1 MICGKMTLGSVAMAT
16 AVLLL
21 MSVNDNSNSA
31 RPKLRVAVPFATTNS
46 STGDLITLL
55 SNLYT
60 LLAAALG
67 VMTMRYLYINP
78 ESGRKADT
86 MSLALVLAIIVLV
99 LRLELYRAMMAVLLI
114 NDESCFVLI
123 LLFYE
128 ADIVVFNIIYALLS
142 FLPLACSLGMSTI
155 GPICRLRASIPFN
168 KGMKFSFSD
177 TYLMSRQKREKREQR
192 KTQLLAKPNDDDEQ
206 KNSLSRYNKFTSKR
220 QRRNN

>member
-60 LLAAALG
+60 LLAAVLG
-67 VMTMRYLYINP
+67 VMTMRYPYINP

-86 MSLALVLAIIVLV
+86 MSLALVLAI
-99 LRLELYRAMMAVLLI
+99 MMFLF
-114 NDESCFVLI
+114 FV
-123 LLFYE
+123 
-128 ADIVVFNIIYALLS
+128 
-142 FLPLACSLGMSTI
+142 
-155 GPICRLRASIPFN
+155 
-168 KGMKFSFSD
+168 
-177 TYLMSRQKREKREQR
+177 
-192 KTQLLAKPNDDDEQ
+192 
-206 KNSLSRYNKFTSKR
+206 
-220 QRRNN
+220 